1 LRLLTR
7 LLLGPFAC
15 LLLHLS
21 RRCGRLRHA
30 GPFLGLLLGLVPGL
44 LLGLVLSLLLRP
56 VTCLVT

>member
-30 GPFLGLLLGLVPGL
+30 GPFLGLLLGLV
-44 LLGLVLSLLLRP
+44 LSLLLRP

>member
-21 RRCGRLRHA
+21 RWCGRLRHA
-30 GPFLGLLLGLVPGL
+30 GLFLGL

-56 VTCLVT
+56 VRCLVTRLIASLIP

>member
-30 GPFLGLLLGLVPGL
+30 GPFLGLLLGLVLGL

>member
-30 GPFLGLLLGLVPGL
+30 GPFLGLLLGLVLSL